1 MQNFYPNQPI
11 NPNDPNNVAANGP
24 AQNLS
29 QQVGAQNFPANSDIY
44 QNQPI
49 QGQPTQPIGQG
60 FDPYAQNQI
69 QQQPLQYG
77 AVAPTDP
84 YQHQMT
90 QLPNVGALDA
100 SFNGTQYQDNMMAP
114 TAFGQ
119 TPQEQAS
126 YGGGYMQPAQPGQPS
141 QLQPMQ
147 DFSQGMFGVP
157 SAQDFSQPTSQP
169 QTSTGQDI
177 YGNAMQSM
185 PMGQVGFNQAQ
196 DPAQS
201 FDMSQG
207 MNYGMPQNSS
217 VQLPIPDHALNSGYD
232 VMQQFGAQN
241 NLFGANNM
249 PQNVTDRSNYN
260 DFSLGKGFD
269 GGQGMFDIGTQP
281 NGGTGGMNFMS
292 QGQQSFNGSQQGF
305 EQNDNDPYRSNESNG
320 LFNSEPSLDI
330 FDQQNKNEITPFSGS
345 KFDQTF
351 GKGKRGNFKEAVSE
365 DGEKP
370 VQPKRPINQANLRD
384 GSSFNPNA
392 PKNKPPARPGGMQ
405 QRPMSSDMQ
414 RGSRPNPNQKPPDR
428 RPPSNKGPAGQARP
442 QRGAPGQQ
450 KPALQQRPP
459 MQRPPQGAPTAQKM
473 PPQNNLPP
481 KPQTTPPQLPKA
493 TQLQKPKVDIAEI
506 QSKLEQA
513 VVIAD
518 FDKIFT
524 QNNLFKFPD
533 RSYINIREATS
544 KYLLSSSDDEG
555 IPVFSNVTA
564 NFPVSSCTVVTS
576 EDEATKYA
584 IVKLV
589 GTGLGLANGDMLIN
603 GNEVRSK
610 SIMQEVLYIDDD
622 SMVPDRMTVFDFL
635 MQCIAKVQTDDEVK
649 IQKLTEILEKLGL
662 DSVADDTMKLFST
675 ARKIM
680 VLLIAATQNPLIRCV
695 VINFRKLLLEP
706 EDEVRMMKV
715 FEMLRLR
722 DITVIMNDCNDILSS
737 NLPNRVLALK
747 EGEVAFNGVY
757 REFIEKYCEEIM
769 TFQSEDSE
777 KIEKISKA
785 FENLEF
791 STDNDKVTVK
801 GKGADASVVE
811 NVVVELSNNEIDL
824 KTVRLG
830 VRSFVLG
837 RKELVK

>member
-11 NPNDPNNVAANGP
+11 NPNDPNNVTGNGQVP
-24 AQNLS
+24 NMS
-29 QQVGAQNFPANSDIY
+29 QQIGAQNVPLNGDIY
-44 QNQPI
+44 QNQAV

-60 FDPYAQNQI
+60 LDPYAQNQI

-77 AVAPTDP
+77 TLPVDP
-84 YQHQMT
+84 YQPQIG
-90 QLPNVGALDA
+90 QLPNIGVNDM
-100 SFNGTQYQDNMMAP
+100 SFSGTQYQDNMMVP
-114 TAFGQ
+114 TALGQ
-119 TPQEQAS
+119 NPQEQAM
-126 YGGGYMQPAQPGQPS
+126 YGGGYVQPGQPA

-147 DFSQGMFGVP
+147 DFSQGMFGVS
-157 SAQDFSQPTSQP
+157 SAQDFSQPTGQP
-169 QTSTGQDI
+169 QMPIGQDI
-177 YGNAMQSM
+177 YGNGMQSM
-185 PMGQVGFNQAQ
+185 PMGQSGFNPTQDLAQ
-196 DPAQS
+196 N

-207 MNYGMPQNSS
+207 MNYGMPQNSP
-217 VQLPIPDHALNSGYD
+217 VQLPIPDHAQNPAYD
-232 VMQQFGAQN
+232 VMQHLGVQN

-249 PQNVTDRSNYN
+249 PQNVTDGSNYN
-260 DFSLGKGFD
+260 DFSLGQSFD
-269 GGQGMFDIGTQP
+269 GGQGAFDLGAQP
-281 NGGTGGMNFMS
+281 NGGAGGINFMS
-292 QGQQSFNGSQQGF
+292 QGQQAFNGQQQGF
-305 EQNDNDPYRSNESNG
+305 EQNDNDPFGSNEPKS
-320 LFNSEPSLDI
+320 DI
-330 FDQQNKNEITPFSGS
+330 FDQQNKNEVTPFSGS

-365 DGEKP
+365 DDERP
-370 VQPKRPINQANLRD
+370 VQPKRPVNQANNHD

-392 PKNKPPARPGGMQ
+392 PRNKPPARPGSMQ
-405 QRPMSSDMQ
+405 QRPMSPEMQ
-414 RGSRPNPNQKPPDR
+414 RGPRPNPNPNQKPPDR
-428 RPPSNKGPAGQARP
+428 RPPSNKGPVGQARP
-442 QRGAPGQQ
+442 QRGAQG
-450 KPALQQRPP
+450 QQRPP
-459 MQRPPQGAPTAQKM
+459 MQRPPLQRPPQGGAPTAQKQ
-473 PPQNNLPP
+473 PPQINTPITPP
-481 KPQTTPPQLPKA
+481 TTLPQLPKA
-493 TQLQKPKVDIAEI
+493 NQIQKPKVDIAEI

-584 IVKLV
+584 IAKLV

-662 DSVADDTMKLFST
+662 DNVADDTMKLFST

-769 TFQSEDSE
+769 TFESNDAE

>member
-11 NPNDPNNVAANGP
+11 NPNDPNSVTGNGQMPNSSQQMPEQNVATA
-24 AQNLS
+24 
-29 QQVGAQNFPANSDIY
+29 DIY
-44 QNQPI
+44 QNQAF
-49 QGQPTQPIGQG
+49 QGQPPQPSGQG
-60 FDPYAQNQI
+60 FDPYAQNQV

-77 AVAPTDP
+77 AAPVDP
-84 YQHQMT
+84 YQIQMGQT
-90 QLPNVGALDA
+90 PNVGAQDA
-100 SFNGTQYQDNMMAP
+100 FFNGAQYQENMVTPA
-114 TAFGQ
+114 TFGQ
-119 TPQEQAS
+119 NPQQQAMF
-126 YGGGYMQPAQPGQPS
+126 GGGAMVPNQPQPQP
-141 QLQPMQ
+141 LQ
-147 DFSQGMFGVP
+147 DFSQNMYGVP

-169 QTSTGQDI
+169 QTSIGQDI
-177 YGNAMQSM
+177 YGNSMQSM
-185 PMGQVGFNQAQ
+185 PLGQGGYN
-196 DPAQS
+196 PALDSVQN
-201 FDMSQG
+201 FGVSQG
-207 MNYGMPQNSS
+207 MNYGAMQNGS
-217 VQLPIPDHALNSGYD
+217 VQLPIPEHAQNLGYD

-241 NLFGANNM
+241 NSIGANNM
-249 PQNVTDRSNYN
+249 PQNVANNLNYN
-260 DFSLGKGFD
+260 DFSMGNTFD
-269 GGQGMFDIGTQP
+269 GGKGLFDMGMQP
-281 NGGTGGMNFMS
+281 NGNPGGMNFMS
-292 QGQQSFNGSQQGF
+292 QGQQAFNGPQQGF
-305 EQNDNDPYRSNESNG
+305 EQNDNDAFGSAS
-320 LFNSEPSLDI
+320 SEPSSDI
-330 FDQQNKNEITPFSGS
+330 FDQQNKNEVTPFSGS

-365 DGEKP
+365 DDERP
-370 VQPKRPINQANLRD
+370 IQPKRPTNQTNLRD

-392 PKNKPPARPGGMQ
+392 PRNKPPVRPGGGQ
-405 QRPMSSDMQ
+405 QRAMSPDTQ
-414 RGSRPNPNQKPPDR
+414 RGPRPNPNQKPPDR
-428 RPPSNKGPAGQARP
+428 RPPTNKGPVGQARP
-442 QRGAPGQQ
+442 PQRGTQG
-450 KPALQQRPP
+450 QRPP
-459 MQRPPQGAPTAQKM
+459 MQRPPLQRTPQGAPTAGKQQ
-473 PPQNNLPP
+473 PAQNVPI

-493 TQLQKPKVDIAEI
+493 NQVQKPKVDIAEI

-584 IVKLV
+584 IAKLV

-662 DSVADDTMKLFST
+662 DNVADDTMKLFST

-747 EGEVAFNGVY
+747 EGEVAFNGGY

-769 TFQSEDSE
+769 TFESNDAE
-777 KIEKISKA
+777 KIEKVSKA
-785 FENLEF
+785 FETLEF
-791 STDNDKVTVK
+791 ATDNDKVTVK

-811 NVVVELSNNEIDL
+811 NVVVELSNNEVDL